1 MLSDLTVLYRDGLV
15 NVLTFDPLSDNTAA
29 CDGRPTTKRL
39 EARVYDVA
47 VVINPDLKLHD
58 VTARGSADKPSSD
71 VRVALVCGGKRD
83 STEWCESKRDKS
95 ASRHL
100 SDRRTKRT
108 NVPRFFEM
116 IHHLHVDREQT
127 DASPGQIKSRMW
139 YERGYSASTSTL
151 RRSFLTAV
159 GDARSCG
166 SFESEAHVSRLYHF
180 YNAREVLMLE
190 KSQTSSKMLHRC
202 RKENRDTSTGILRPH
217 KSAA

>member
-71 VRVALVCGGKRD
+71 VRVALV
-83 STEWCESKRDKS
+83 
-95 ASRHL
+95 
-100 SDRRTKRT
+100 KRT

-116 IHHLHVDREQT
+116 IHHVLVV
-127 DASPGQIKSRMW
+127 ASSPKHTCQGCI
-139 YERGYSASTSTL
+139 TSTT
-151 RRSFLTAV
+151 R
-159 GDARSCG
+159 AR
-166 SFESEAHVSRLYHF
+166 Y
-180 YNAREVLMLE
+180 
-190 KSQTSSKMLHRC
+190 
-202 RKENRDTSTGILRPH
+202 
-217 KSAA
+217 

>member
-71 VRVALVCGGKRD
+71 VRVALVCGEGKRD

-100 SDRRTKRT
+100 S
-108 NVPRFFEM
+108 
-116 IHHLHVDREQT
+116 EQT
-127 DASPGQIKSRMW
+127 HQ
-139 YERGYSASTSTL
+139 TNQ
-151 RRSFLTAV
+151 RSEVFRNDPPPACRQRANGRV
-159 GDARSCG
+159 ARSDQK
-166 SFESEAHVSRLYHF
+166 SDVVRARLF
-180 YNAREVLMLE
+180 GVDVN
-190 KSQTSSKMLHRC
+190 
-202 RKENRDTSTGILRPH
+202 P
-217 KSAA
+217 